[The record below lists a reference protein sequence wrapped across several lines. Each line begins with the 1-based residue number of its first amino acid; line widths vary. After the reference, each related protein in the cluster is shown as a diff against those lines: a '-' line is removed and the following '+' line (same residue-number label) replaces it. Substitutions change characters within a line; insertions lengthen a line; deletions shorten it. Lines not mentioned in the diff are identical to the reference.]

1 MITFAFWNNNTVNK
15 MKDFVKMVLAVLCG
29 FFILW
34 ILGFI
39 LMIGMIG
46 SAALSGG
53 SKTVLPRE
61 GVLDINYDDF
71 VLAEQSGEQMP
82 DVMSLYSGSGT
93 ATVGLW
99 DAIQAIRTAAGDPGI
114 KYILLRGDS
123 TPGSTADL
131 EEFRAALSA
140 FRESGKPV
148 VAYMENAGN
157 GNYYLNSVADKI
169 YLMSDHG
176 GMSRLIGMSGQLM
189 FLKDLMDKL
198 GVNYQLIRHG
208 KYKSA
213 GEMYTKNAPSEEN
226 LEQNRVMVQSIWK
239 NFSTVMAESRGLTP
253 EAFNELIDGLKLNF
267 PEDFRDAGLVD
278 SLVTH
283 EALVQRLCDL
293 AVVEKKEDLHLVSFS
308 DYVSAKKTPSKP
320 SSVKNAVAIL
330 YADGEI
336 KDGDEASD
344 IAGDRFVRIIDKIR
358 KDENV
363 KVVVLRVNSPGGSV
377 VASSKIKA
385 ALDLLKAEKP
395 VVASYGNYAASGGYW
410 ISNGCERIFSDATTL
425 TGSIGVF
432 GLIPEF
438 SKTAKNVAH
447 VNMVSVPSNRHSDMF
462 SLMRPFDSEELAYL
476 QANIEDT
483 YSTFVNMVAESRGMT
498 PEAVDEIAQ
507 GRVWAGSDAIGIGL
521 VDQIG
526 TLQDAVNYAADLAG
540 YVSDTDY
547 TVKAYPQPLTPMEQF
562 YEMIG
567 QSKRDKSILAG
578 TPFEALGKTLQS
590 LNANDPVQIY
600 AALPYTIEIR

>member
-1 MITFAFWNNNTVNK
+1 
-15 MKDFVKMVLAVLCG
+15 MKEFVKMVLAVLCG
-29 FFILW
+29 FFVMW
-34 ILGFI
+34 ILGLI
-39 LMIGMIG
+39 LMLGMIG

-61 GVLDINYDDF
+61 GVLDINYDEF
-71 VLAEQSGEQMP
+71 VLAEQAGEQIP
-82 DVMSLYSGSGT
+82 DVMSLYSGTGT
-93 ATVGLW
+93 ATIGLW
-99 DAIQAIRTAAGDPGI
+99 DAIQSVRTAAGDPGI

-123 TPGSTADL
+123 VPGGTADL
-131 EEFRAALSA
+131 EEFRAALAS

-148 VAYMENAGN
+148 IAYMENPGN
-157 GNYYLNSVADKI
+157 GNYYLNTVADKI
-169 YLMSDHG
+169 YMMADHG
-176 GMSRLIGMSGQLM
+176 GMSQLIGLSGRLM

-213 GEMYTKNAPSEEN
+213 GEMYTKSAPSEEN
-226 LEQNRVMVQSIWK
+226 LEQNRVMIQSIWK
-239 NFSTVMAESRGLTP
+239 TYSSAMAESRGISEETL
-253 EAFNELIDGLKLNF
+253 NELIDGLKLNF
-267 PEDFRDAGLVD
+267 PEDFRNAGLVD
-278 SLVTH
+278 SLVSH
-283 EALVQRLCDL
+283 EALVQRLCDM
-293 AVVEKKEDLHLVSFS
+293 AVVEKKEDLHLISFA
-308 DYVSAKKTPSKP
+308 DYVSAKKPVEP
-320 SSVKNAVAIL
+320 VSVKNAVAIL

-336 KDGDEASD
+336 KDGDDVSD

-358 KDENV
+358 KDDKV
-363 KVVVLRVNSPGGSV
+363 KAVVLRVNSPGGSV
-377 VASSKIKA
+377 LASSKIKN

-410 ISNGCERIFSDATTL
+410 ISNGCEKIFSDATTL

-438 SKTAKNVAH
+438 SKAAKNLAH
-447 VNMVSVPSNRHSDMF
+447 VNIVSVNSNRHSDAL
-462 SLMRPFDSEELAYL
+462 SLMRPFDAEENAFI

-483 YSTFVNMVAESRGMT
+483 YTNFVNMVAEGRGMT

-526 TLQDAVNYAADLAG
+526 TLQDAVNCAADLAG
-540 YVSDTDY
+540 YVSDSDY
-547 TVKAYPQPLTPMEQF
+547 SVTSYPRPLTAVEQL

-567 QSKRDKSILAG
+567 QSKRDKSIFAG
-578 TPFEALGKTLQS
+578 TPFAALGKALES
-590 LNANDPVQIY
+590 LKENQPCKIY
-600 AALPYTIEIR
+600 ATMPYAIEIR